1 MNSQQQAFLQHVGTL
16 IPKLFDAIRLGNVKS
31 ECVLGDRLIGQRQVR
46 LKLVAEVVD
55 PGSNPLATHS
65 QTRQNQV
72 PPLNSVKRP
81 NQSDATNQAIVSNQ
95 NKSANQS
102 DPSPQDNTTDHSN
115 PLGQP
120 VISNQAEPTPPRRGS
135 RRKHP
140 MSR

>member
-1 MNSQQQAFLQHVGTL
+1 ML

-31 ECVLGDRLIGQRQVR
+31 EYVLGDRIIGQRQVR

-65 QTRQNQV
+65 QMRQEQLQPIKHSKPPNSTNQT
-72 PPLNSVKRP
+72 NSA
-81 NQSDATNQAIVSNQ
+81 NQASPTNQA
-95 NKSANQS
+95 K
-102 DPSPQDNTTDHSN
+102 
-115 PLGQP
+115 
-120 VISNQAEPTPPRRGS
+120 PTPPRRGP